1 MLQFQSIGPKPVQN
15 TVDTGL
21 PFPVQVRCNVNRFAT
36 KKEDFMKHATLALL
50 GLATLLSTA
59 ACHKAAPVAKKPADT
74 TPVASAPTPA
84 NQPPLTR
91 RDNTLAATPTAQ
103 TPRTDRLT
111 PAERARL
118 NEILARLND
127 ALFDYDKATIREDA
141 STVLKAD
148 VGVIRDILA
157 NYPNQKLLIEGN
169 ADERGSEEYNLALGD
184 RRARAA
190 QEFLVSMGIP
200 AAQLSLVSYGK
211 ERPICTDK
219 TEDCW
224 QRNRRAHVTAAP

>member
-1 MLQFQSIGPKPVQN
+1 M
-15 TVDTGL
+15 
-21 PFPVQVRCNVNRFAT
+21 R
-36 KKEDFMKHATLALL
+36 HATLALL

-59 ACHKAAPVAKKPADT
+59 ACTHKQPVAQKPADT
-74 TPVASAPTPA
+74 TPVASTPA
-84 NQPPLTR
+84 PAQAAPLQQR
-91 RDNTLAATPTAQ
+91 QTPTARTPDAPQ
-103 TPRTDRLT
+103 TPRGPNMT
-111 PAERARL
+111 PVERATL
-118 NEILARLND
+118 NEKLAHLND
-127 ALFDYDKATIREDA
+127 ALFDYDKAAIRDDA
-141 STVLKAD
+141 STVLKSD

-190 QEFLVSMGIP
+190 QEFLVQMGIP

>member
-1 MLQFQSIGPKPVQN
+1 
-15 TVDTGL
+15 
-21 PFPVQVRCNVNRFAT
+21 
-36 KKEDFMKHATLALL
+36 MKHASLALL

-59 ACHKAAPVAKKPADT
+59 ACHKAAPVASKPADT
-74 TPVASAPTPA
+74 TPVASAPAERQSAPLQQRQAAAPPAETP
-84 NQPPLTR
+84 
-91 RDNTLAATPTAQ
+91 Q
-103 TPRTDRLT
+103 TPRGERLT
-111 PAERARL
+111 PQERATL
-118 NEILARLND
+118 NEKLAHLND
-127 ALFDYDKATIREDA
+127 ALFDYDKSTIRDDA

-219 TEDCW
+219 SEDCW

>member
-1 MLQFQSIGPKPVQN
+1 
-15 TVDTGL
+15 
-21 PFPVQVRCNVNRFAT
+21 
-36 KKEDFMKHATLALL
+36 MKHATLALL
-50 GLATLLSTA
+50 GLATLLTTA
-59 ACHKAAPVAKKPADT
+59 ACHKAAPVAQKPKDT
-74 TPVASAPTPA
+74 TPVASAPPPAQAAPLQQRASAPAPTPA
-84 NQPPLTR
+84 APPQER
-91 RDNTLAATPTAQ
+91 GAVMTPV
-103 TPRTDRLT
+103 
-111 PAERARL
+111 ERATL
-118 NEILARLND
+118 NEKLARLND
-127 ALFDYDKATIREDA
+127 ALFDYDKSVIRDDA
-141 STVLKAD
+141 STVLKSD

-190 QEFLVSMGIP
+190 QEFLVQMGIP

>member
-1 MLQFQSIGPKPVQN
+1 
-15 TVDTGL
+15 
-21 PFPVQVRCNVNRFAT
+21 
-36 KKEDFMKHATLALL
+36 MKQTSLAML
-50 GLATLLSTA
+50 GLATLLSMA
-59 ACHKAAPVAKKPADT
+59 GCHKAAPVASKPADT
-74 TPVASAPTPA
+74 TPVAAAPAPPQTQPLQRRETPSAPVQT
-84 NQPPLTR
+84 
-91 RDNTLAATPTAQ
+91 AATPRSEQ
-103 TPRTDRLT
+103 MTP
-111 PAERARL
+111 EVRATL
-118 NEILARLND
+118 NEKLAHLND
-127 ALFDYDKATIREDA
+127 ALFDYDKSTIRDDA

>member
-1 MLQFQSIGPKPVQN
+1 
-15 TVDTGL
+15 
-21 PFPVQVRCNVNRFAT
+21 
-36 KKEDFMKHATLALL
+36 MKHATLALL

-59 ACHKAAPVAKKPADT
+59 ACHKAAPVAQKPADT
-74 TPVASAPTPA
+74 TPVAAASAPPPSQPMQRRAETPA
-84 NQPPLTR
+84 PAQ
-91 RDNTLAATPTAQ
+91 TAQ
-103 TPRTDRLT
+103 APRNGTAMTPQ
-111 PAERARL
+111 ERITL
-118 NEILARLND
+118 NASLARLND
-127 ALFDYDKATIREDA
+127 ALFDYDKATIRDDA

-157 NYPNQKLLIEGN
+157 NYPNQKLLVEGN

-211 ERPICTDK
+211 ERPVCTDK

>member
-1 MLQFQSIGPKPVQN
+1 
-15 TVDTGL
+15 
-21 PFPVQVRCNVNRFAT
+21 
-36 KKEDFMKHATLALL
+36 MKHATLALL

-59 ACHKAAPVAKKPADT
+59 ACHKPAPVAQKPADT
-74 TPVASAPTPA
+74 TPVASAPAPAQAAPLQQRASAPAPTPEA
-84 NQPPLTR
+84 P
-91 RDNTLAATPTAQ
+91 Q
-103 TPRTDRLT
+103 TPRGPQMT
-111 PAERARL
+111 PQERTTL
-118 NEILARLND
+118 NERLARLND
-127 ALFDYDKATIREDA
+127 ALFDYDKSVIRDDA

-190 QEFLVSMGIP
+190 QEFLVQMGIP

>member
-1 MLQFQSIGPKPVQN
+1 
-15 TVDTGL
+15 
-21 PFPVQVRCNVNRFAT
+21 
-36 KKEDFMKHATLALL
+36 MKHASLALL

-59 ACHKAAPVAKKPADT
+59 ACHKAAPVASKPADT
-74 TPVASAPTPA
+74 TPVASAPAERTA
-84 NQPPLTR
+84 PPLQQRQT
-91 RDNTLAATPTAQ
+91 AAAPVEAPQ
-103 TPRTDRLT
+103 TPRGAVMT
-111 PAERARL
+111 PAERATL
-118 NEILARLND
+118 NEKLAHLND
-127 ALFDYDKATIREDA
+127 ALFDYDKSVIRDDA

-211 ERPICTDK
+211 ERPVCTDK